1 MAQDALLSRQ
11 HGQGLRLNTYF
22 SDCHH
27 ELMALPDWNA
37 LSVDVTV
44 PSLQTL
50 WD

>member
-1 MAQDALLSRQ
+1 MAQDALPSRQ
-11 HGQGLRLNTYF
+11 RGQGLRLNTYF

-27 ELMALPDWNA
+27 EPMPLPDWNA

-50 WD
+50 WG